1 MLVIG
6 VGALTTLGGGAYT
19 VGAGAGVC
27 IHTLGGDAGV
37 GVCMP
42 PLGSDAGVGFSWM
55 FGGPPD
61 GKLKIARRLSTARSW
76 AWQLSDV

>member
-6 VGALTTLGGGAYT
+6 VGALTTLGGRAHT

-27 IHTLGGDAGV
+27 MHTLGGDAGV

-42 PLGSDAGVGFSWM
+42 TLGSDAGVGSCWM
-55 FGGPPD
+55 LGEPPD
-61 GKLKIARRLSTARSW
+61 CKLKIAQRLSTARS
-76 AWQLSDV
+76 